1 MFFGNVFARIVFF
14 LQSGRLFSEK
24 QNRSDVQRN
33 RLIPRS
39 WVQVFNSF
47 AGTASFVP
55 QQTDPVVPERKFGVW
70 SAKKM
75 ASSSRPFVA
84 SSLAAGT
91 DQWKRCEVLLNSYHI
106 EIFQQSVAN
115 DLVEL
120 QQCTDLLP
128 EATWMGSRGPEASI
142 ENLVCDV
149 PELQQQN
156 RSVENAVTC
165 PEEMT
170 KSAKCPPESATVRG
184 SWGGMGCPRVRAI
197 ESNLAEGKRI
207 WEFLA
212 FEACPRPETH
222 WNLSAESGDEIL
234 FL

>member
-1 MFFGNVFARIVFF
+1 MSKEIAWSHAAGFKF
-14 LQSGRLFSEK
+14 LIRCWHSKFCSSTNWSSGAWK
-24 QNRSDVQRN
+24 K
-33 RLIPRS
+33 I
-39 WVQVFNSF
+39 
-47 AGTASFVP
+47 
-55 QQTDPVVPERKFGVW
+55 GVW

-75 ASSSRPFVA
+75 ASSSRPIVA
-84 SSLAAGT
+84 SSLAAGQISGSAVRSCWT
-91 DQWKRCEVLLNSYHI
+91 VILDI

-128 EATWMGSRGPEASI
+128 EATWMGSRGPEASR
-142 ENLVCDV
+142 ES
-149 PELQQQN
+149 
-156 RSVENAVTC
+156 SVWCAWAAAAEPQRRNAVTC
-165 PEEMT
+165 TEEMT